1 MRAAR
6 IHEYQDTVDDA
17 LQIDEV
23 PEPGIERSTDIIV
36 DIAGAGWC
44 QTDNHVIEGD
54 WDEHYNPTLPLTLGH
69 ENAGTVVEVG
79 DEVETVEVG
88 DEVICQPMAVCGK
101 CRPCRTGTDNL
112 CENVE
117 APGFSMDGGFA
128 DYMRTSELAAVTLD
142 SADPV
147 EVAPHADAGI
157 TGYHAAKRAV
167 RELNPG
173 DHVAVVGVGGLGH
186 IGLQVVDAMSAT
198 TITAIDPKEGARDL
212 ARDLDADHVLDPT
225 DHDVPAELDGITDGE
240 GVAQILDYVGHDDTA
255 EWGPAIVKRGGD
267 HHVAGYGGHVH
278 TPTQAL
284 VGTEMNYRGTLT
296 GTHADLQELIALIE
310 MGEVE
315 IHTTKFDLDE
325 VNEVARRVEDG
336 DVLGRA
342 VIVP

>member
-6 IHEYQDTVDDA
+6 IHSYQDSVDDA

-23 PEPGIERSTDIIV
+23 TQPEVERSTDIIV
-36 DIAGAGWC
+36 DITGAGWC
-44 QTDNHVIEGD
+44 QTDNHVIHGD

-79 DEVETVEVG
+79 DEVETVAVG
-88 DEVICQPMAVCGK
+88 DTVLCQPMAVCGK
-101 CRPCRTGTDNL
+101 CRPCRQGNDNL

-128 DYMRTSELAAVTLD
+128 DLMRTSELAAVTFEN
-142 SADPV
+142 ADPV
-147 EVAPHADAGI
+147 EIAPHADAGI

-173 DHVAVVGVGGLGH
+173 NHVAIVGIGGLGH

-198 TITAIDPKEGARDL
+198 EITAIDPKADAREL
-212 ARDLDADHVLDPT
+212 AESLGADHTLDPT
-225 DHDVPAELDGITDGE
+225 SDDVRDEMDAITDGQ
-240 GVAQILDYVGHDDTA
+240 GAAQILDYVGHDDTA
-255 EWGPAIVKRGGD
+255 EWGSAIVARGGD

-284 VGTEMNYRGTLT
+284 VGTEMSYCGTLT
-296 GTHADLQELIALIE
+296 GTHTELQELVELIE
-310 MGEVE
+310 RGDVD
-315 IHTTKFDLDE
+315 IHTTRYDLED
-325 VNEVARRVEDG
+325 VNEVAQRVRDG
-336 DVLGRA
+336 DILGRA